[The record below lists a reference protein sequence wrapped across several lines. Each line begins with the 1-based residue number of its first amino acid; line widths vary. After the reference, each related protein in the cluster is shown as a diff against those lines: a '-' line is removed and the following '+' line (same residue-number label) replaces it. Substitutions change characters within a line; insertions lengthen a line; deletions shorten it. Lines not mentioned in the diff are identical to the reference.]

1 NIYICCANEP
11 NNNENTPVCQWKLS
25 LSETES
31 SWRLKRVANREASE
45 HNHKL
50 DVDDSEPW
58 DPTVKEKVVQLI
70 RQKMPSV
77 SIRETIQSQFPEI
90 TWNDRR
96 FYSYLKDENKRI
108 HQRRITERVQRLIL
122 ASTRLCSVVAANEDW
137 SSCVENDLSKLLENY
152 KHKTRLSNQA
162 LENSVDL
169 PLDMIH
175 SEIDKSRAKKQ
186 QQEDQVPTKKRKVS
200 APTPSDAQLM
210 SIPSCTLYIRSQPLR
225 SLSEPSTQNRRAFTD
240 LLSSNMMRE
249 GGGGGATAG
258 PFGVSSVFT
267 LSSPVS
273 SPSSSLSSIQ
283 QRMDYTN
290 YRNHDSM
297 MQSPPIPD
305 NIMTHFPT
313 SYHPTMQQQTSF
325 APYPPPPSNMPS
337 STDLSFPF
345 EHAPNGSF
353 QAMSP
358 SPMVVRENYVNYYS
372 SPLRDSSS
380 IPQRMM
386 MQEYDQR
393 SQDPNQLPMIRSNP
407 TMPPNTMNQN
417 DHNWP

>member
-1 NIYICCANEP
+1 M
-11 NNNENTPVCQWKLS
+11 CQWKLA

-31 SWRLKRVANREASE
+31 SWRLKRIANRGASE

-70 RQKMPSV
+70 RQKVPSV

-96 FYSYLKDENKRI
+96 FYSYLKEENKRVR
-108 HQRRITERVQRLIL
+108 QRRITERVQRLIL

-152 KHKTRLSNQA
+152 KLKTRLPNQA

-186 QQEDQVPTKKRKVS
+186 QSQQQQQEDQIPTKKRKVS

-249 GGGGGATAG
+249 GAAAAAGGSGGG

-290 YRNHDSM
+290 YRNHDGM

-313 SYHPTMQQQTSF
+313 SYPTMQQTPFS
-325 APYPPPPSNMPS
+325 PYPAPSNMPP

-353 QAMSP
+353 QAISP
-358 SPMVVRENYVNYYS
+358 SPMVVRDNYVNYYS

-407 TMPPNTMNQN
+407 NMPPNTMNQN

>member
-1 NIYICCANEP
+1 
-11 NNNENTPVCQWKLS
+11 
-25 LSETES
+25 
-31 SWRLKRVANREASE
+31 
-45 HNHKL
+45 
-50 DVDDSEPW
+50 VDDSEPW

-70 RQKMPSV
+70 RQKVPSV

-96 FYSYLKDENKRI
+96 FYSYLKEENKRVR
-108 HQRRITERVQRLIL
+108 QRRITERVQRLIL

-152 KHKTRLSNQA
+152 KLKTRLPNQA

-186 QQEDQVPTKKRKVS
+186 QSQQQQQEDQIPTKKRKVS

-249 GGGGGATAG
+249 GAAAAAGGSGGG

-290 YRNHDSM
+290 YRNHDGM

-313 SYHPTMQQQTSF
+313 SYPTMQQTPFS
-325 APYPPPPSNMPS
+325 PYPAPSNMPP

-353 QAMSP
+353 QAISP
-358 SPMVVRENYVNYYS
+358 SPMVVRDNYVNYYS

-407 TMPPNTMNQN
+407 NMPPNTMNQN